1 VRDGLSERTGLCA
14 LGVEVNPLMV
24 ACGVCEE
31 LYLLLGDGDVIAV
44 TEMLANVS
52 HEVCLIFD
60 DGCHDFS
67 VAEKADQVR
76 T

>member
-1 VRDGLSERTGLCA
+1 
-14 LGVEVNPLMV
+14 MV

-31 LYLLLGDGDVIAV
+31 LYLFLGDSDVLAV
-44 TEMLANVS
+44 TEMLANMS

-60 DGCHDFS
+60 DGCHGFS
-67 VAEKADQVR
+67 VAEKADQKR

>member
-1 VRDGLSERTGLCA
+1 MRDGLSEGASLRA
-14 LGVEVNPLMV
+14 LGVKVDPLMV

-31 LYLLLGDGDVIAV
+31 LYLFLGDSDVLAV
-44 TEMLANVS
+44 AEMLANMS

-60 DGCHDFS
+60 DGCHGFS
-67 VAEKADQVR
+67 VAENVDQVR